1 MRAGFIGLGRMGS
14 GMAES
19 LLRAGHEVI
28 VFNRTPGKAEALAA
42 KGAKVA
48 RSIAEACR
56 DEAVFTM
63 LSNDEAVDSVVFG
76 EGGILASLPRG
87 ATHISSSTI
96 SIALSGRLAAAHAAA
111 GQRFVAATVLGRP
124 EAAAQGQLFV
134 IAAGPADALGEIAP
148 LLDSIGQ
155 RTDRFGE
162 IPSKANLVKLSCNF
176 LIASVIESLGEAM
189 ALVAKAGIDRRQ
201 YVELLTSSLF
211 NAPVY
216 KTYGAL
222 AVDDT
227 PAAVGFAA
235 PLGFKDIRLAIA
247 AGEELRVPLPLAS
260 LLHDRFV
267 DLMAH
272 GGDHMDWSA
281 IGKLSLRDAG
291 ISAPTE
297 LVSPELVLSE
307 HTN

>member
-1 MRAGFIGLGRMGS
+1 MQVGFIGLGRMGS
-14 GMAES
+14 GMTES
-19 LLRAGHEVI
+19 LLKAGHEVI

-42 KGAKVA
+42 EGAKVA
-48 RSIAEACR
+48 SNVAEACR
-56 DEAVFTM
+56 GEVVFTM
-63 LSNDEAVDSVVFG
+63 LANDEAVESVVFG

-96 SIALSGRLAAAHAAA
+96 SIALSDRLAAAHAAA

-124 EAAAQGQLFV
+124 EAAAQGQLYV
-134 IAAGPADALGEIAP
+134 IAAGPADALAEIAP
-148 LLDSIGQ
+148 LLDAIGQ
-155 RTDRFGE
+155 RTALFGE

-222 AVDDT
+222 AIDDT
-227 PAAVGFAA
+227 PAPVGFAA

-267 DLMAH
+267 ELMAH
-272 GGDHMDWSA
+272 GGEQMDWSA
-281 IGKLSLRDAG
+281 IGKLPLRDAG
-291 ISAPTE
+291 ISAAAE
-297 LVSPELVLSE
+297 SPVPQPVA
-307 HTN
+307 